1 MLEEE
6 EEEKR
11 SSKQMAH
18 FCFSFLCDDDD
29 DDDDGMVDVFVVD
42 SMFLRSDLILIMI
55 SILDKVFV
63 AKV

>member
-29 DDDDGMVDVFVVD
+29 DDGMVAVFVVD